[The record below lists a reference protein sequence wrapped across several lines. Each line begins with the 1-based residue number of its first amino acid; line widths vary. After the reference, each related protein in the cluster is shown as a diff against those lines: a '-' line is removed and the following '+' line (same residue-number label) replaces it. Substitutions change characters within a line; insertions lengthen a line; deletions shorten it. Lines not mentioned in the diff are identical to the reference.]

1 MDWHGPFTRW
11 FVIGAAVAA
20 ILVFASARSSGGA
33 AGLLRVG
40 DENILRPLIEAELG
54 DIPLSSGNGHDGQT
68 FYAVGIDLDGSVISE
83 LDPAWAYR
91 YRRILYPAVAS
102 GFGILGGYALL
113 YSMITINVLAMGLAA
128 ACVAGVSARHGKSE
142 WLALTVILNPGVWLS
157 VTLLTADVFAIALM
171 ALALMLWAFGRFRSA
186 TAGFALSV
194 LAKETYLVT
203 PGGLVVNKAH
213 RRWSAFLI
221 PLGVLVI
228 WLGVVE
234 LLVGNAFV
242 TSDTITIPLRGM
254 IEAARVWPDHV
265 AIDVVY
271 SLFSVAF
278 VLAALVMAVLR
289 KSWLRWSLAGWGLL
303 GVVSSY
309 LVWRDGNN
317 SVRVFAV
324 IPVLIALAFSEPSP
338 ASHPKTEASASPPP
352 AP

>member
-1 MDWHGPFTRW
+1 
-11 FVIGAAVAA
+11 
-20 ILVFASARSSGGA
+20 
-33 AGLLRVG
+33 
-40 DENILRPLIEAELG
+40 
-54 DIPLSSGNGHDGQT
+54 
-68 FYAVGIDLDGSVISE
+68 
-83 LDPAWAYR
+83 
-91 YRRILYPAVAS
+91 
-102 GFGILGGYALL
+102 
-113 YSMITINVLAMGLAA
+113 MITINVLAMGLAA
-128 ACVAGVSARHGKSE
+128 ACVAGVSARHGQSE
-142 WLALTVILNPGVWLS
+142 WLALTVLLNPGVWLS

-203 PGGLVVNKAH
+203 PAGLAMSKAH
-213 RRWSAFLI
+213 RRWTAFLV
-221 PLGVLVI
+221 PLAVLVV
-228 WLGVVE
+228 WLGVVD

-242 TSDTITIPLRGM
+242 TSATITIPFRGI
-254 IEAARVWPDHV
+254 IEAAREWPDHV

-271 SLFSVAF
+271 SLFSAAF
-278 VLAALVMAVLR
+278 VVAALVMAVLR

-303 GVVSSY
+303 GVVSAY

-338 ASHPKTEASASPPP
+338 TSRAGQHQEAASPRP